1 MSLSHYQTEF
11 DKMINRDYFSHEVN
25 PLRKDAF
32 SKFIDTGFPTQKW
45 EDWRFT
51 NLSHLKN
58 KSFRISD
65 SQDVPPHIL
74 DVSPYKINDIDTIII
89 YNGHYQEK
97 LSSVPEGVQLMSGIE
112 YFEKKNGKIEC
123 KEHTPFDLLNTAF
136 MDIAVC
142 FVVEPN
148 TIVETPVRIL
158 FISDGESSVMVNPR
172 IYIDMKESAAL
183 TFIEHHVG
191 DALSFFQN
199 ESVFLSLESNSFVD
213 HIRIQSNSTGTLN
226 IANLQVNQEIDSH
239 YSFFHFAVGSQLGR
253 TNIHCELKE
262 KGSECDLNGL
272 ALLTHAN
279 HLDDNIQIDHV
290 APNCQSNQSFKSIL
304 KDESSGVFNSRII
317 VQKGAQKSDAKQS
330 NKNLLLSKKAV
341 MNSNPQLDIKADDVK
356 CAHSSATGALDEEAL
371 FYLRSRGLDI
381 KSSEALM
388 IRGFALEQLE
398 LIKNKNIFD
407 YLMKL
412 FQSWLKS

>member
-1 MSLSHYQTEF
+1 MRLSHFESEF
-11 DKMINRDYFSHEVN
+11 DKIINRAYFSHEVN
-25 PLRKDAF
+25 SMRKDAF
-32 SKFIDTGFPTQKW
+32 LKFMDTGFPTQKW

-51 NLSHLKN
+51 NLSRLKN
-58 KSFRISD
+58 ESFRISE
-65 SQDVPPHIL
+65 SQDAPHSIL
-74 DVSPYKINDIDTIII
+74 DISPYDINDVDTIVI
-89 YNGHYQEK
+89 YNGHYQEEI
-97 LSSVPEGVQLMSGIE
+97 SSVPKGIQLLSGIE
-112 YFEKKNGKIEC
+112 YYEKKNGKIEC
-123 KEHTPFDLLNTAF
+123 KEHTPFDLFNTAF
-136 MDIAVC
+136 MDSGMC
-142 FVVEPN
+142 FVVEPY
-148 TIVETPVRIL
+148 TVVETPVRIL
-158 FISDGESSVMVNPR
+158 FISNGESSVMVNPR
-172 IYIDMKESAAL
+172 IYIDMKESATL

-226 IANLQVNQEIDSH
+226 IANLQVNQKVGSH
-239 YSFFHFAVGSQLGR
+239 YSFFQFAVGSQLGR
-253 TNIHCELKE
+253 TNIHCELKG

-279 HLDDNIQIDHV
+279 HLDDNIQIDHI
-290 APNCQSNQSFKSIL
+290 APNCQSNQSFKFIL
-304 KDESSGVFNSRII
+304 KDESSGVFNGKTI
-317 VQKGAQKSDAKQS
+317 VQKGAQKTDARQS

-381 KSSEALM
+381 QSSEALM